1 MDEMIVFLRSLANVT
16 TSAALAGSL
25 YPQDLY
31 SGTDWM
37 LQSSGKRFQ
46 HKLKNVFMNICF
58 VAAVTAD
65 MKGTDEGL
73 NNFTLSF
80 SEAISALCDVST
92 MGAWSSFRSG
102 ERVSELGVGLMT
114 SMHVMAT
121 SLLFIGSESEHRA
134 WSSNVGEIKHKPSL
148 TCRNLF

>member
-1 MDEMIVFLRSLANVT
+1 
-16 TSAALAGSL
+16 
-25 YPQDLY
+25 
-31 SGTDWM
+31 
-37 LQSSGKRFQ
+37 
-46 HKLKNVFMNICF
+46 
-58 VAAVTAD
+58 

-134 WSSNVGEIKHKPSL
+134 WASNVGKIKHKPNL